1 MMQKYIKKMWKSL
14 LAGLLVFA
22 MILPA
27 SLTPVSAAETVD
39 EGQDG
44 IWTGWASCESGAE
57 GGRSAGSDGGHAF
70 GLFQFDDRSESLFT
84 FMAYCMSEDPT
95 LYGGFDYYYKTY
107 KNLQAPYIAGSSDLT
122 GMINTWHQAY
132 DADPDKFI
140 SLQLDIY
147 KQDYYAPVLS
157 MCASKG
163 IDLTSDNFSPV
174 IRGTLWSIS
183 IWAGPTSN
191 GVGKV
196 IRRLSSNMT
205 EEEMLDICY
214 SNFTAEMKG
223 ANSKYIEAFRKRW
236 TDTQKTLA
244 ANAYVKWSAGETI
257 PTTESDNI
265 AAMFGGA
272 GMMYGI
278 DGGSYIDYIREWLD
292 KYQDITKDFRNGGW
306 NTDNKDWAISLRNA
320 GDFFDMYS
328 IVGNGVELDL
338 STGTSGGMSISS
350 VNVNAENYSVPDNG
364 GSMPIVYFSQGQS
377 QPWSALPFGDGNIA
391 SSGCS
396 ITSLSMVV
404 SYLTGGT
411 DRESWVYPSD
421 IRAMIQSKTGNY
433 NAFHV
438 AGSGQGWDIF
448 PAVAG
453 YYGLHCFTISSAS
466 IVSALSE
473 GKPVI
478 MSCKPG
484 EFTKKGHFI
493 VLTGLTDD
501 GYITVNDPSHPDKSF
516 KKYPASFIAGQGKGW
531 WAFSN

>member
-1 MMQKYIKKMWKSL
+1 MMQKYFNELVKRL
-14 LAGLLVFA
+14 LAGLLVLA
-22 MILPA
+22 MIFP
-27 SLTPVSAAETVD
+27 SGVTPVSAAETVD

-157 MCASKG
+157 MCSSKG
-163 IDLTSDNFSPV
+163 IDLTSDDFSPV

-183 IWAGPTSN
+183 IWAGPTSK

-196 IRRLSSNMT
+196 ISRLSSGMT

-214 SNFTAEMKG
+214 SNSTAEMKG
-223 ANSKYIEAFRKRW
+223 ANSKYIAAFRKRW

-244 ANAYVKWSAGETI
+244 ANAYMKWKNGETI

-265 AAMFGGA
+265 SAMFGGA

-278 DGGSYIDYIREWLD
+278 DGGSYIDYIREWMD
-292 KYQDITKDFRNGGW
+292 KYQDITKDFRKGGW
-306 NTDNKDWAISLRNA
+306 NTDNKEWAMALRNA
-320 GDFFDMYS
+320 GDFKEMYG
-328 IVGNGVELDL
+328 ILGNGVELDF
-338 STGTSGGMSISS
+338 STGTTAGMTISG
-350 VNVNAENYSVPDNG
+350 VDVDAENYAVPDNG
-364 GSMPIVYFSQGQS
+364 GNNPVVYFSQGGG
-377 QPWSALPFGDGNIA
+377 QPWSALPFGGGNIA

-411 DRESWVYPSD
+411 DKESWVYPSD
-421 IRAMIQSKTGNY
+421 IRAKIQEKTGNY
-433 NAFHV
+433 NHFY
-438 AGSGQGWDIF
+438 AGDSGQSWGIF
-448 PAVAG
+448 GAVAG
-453 YYGLHCFTISSAS
+453 YYGLHCSEISSAS
-466 IVSALSE
+466 IVSALSA

-493 VLTGLTDD
+493 VLTGVTDD
-501 GYITVNDPSHPDKSF
+501 GYIVVNDPSHPDKSRL
-516 KKYPASFIAGQGKGW
+516 KYTASYIASQGKGW